1 MIQNLNSKANS
12 EEVDFLFISF
22 EFVSEMRYIC
32 LLLNRSHVLS
42 GENDNAGATHVCKLA
57 FISLWGNGLS
67 QWPQVPLLIASCFF
81 QRKFT
86 RVVFRCLLTLRK
98 RTTETS
104 LREREKRLN
113 PFFNLAEKKK
123 LPQCMLLLV

>member
-42 GENDNAGATHVCKLA
+42 GENDNAGQHMSANLPSSPSGVMDFH
-57 FISLWGNGLS
+57 SGLKCRS
-67 QWPQVPLLIASCFF
+67 
-81 QRKFT
+81 
-86 RVVFRCLLTLRK
+86 
-98 RTTETS
+98 
-104 LREREKRLN
+104 
-113 PFFNLAEKKK
+113 
-123 LPQCMLLLV
+123 